1 MLRQVI
7 TALTILITLLF
18 AAPLQAQQA
27 GPREQQ
33 PSVSRNPL
41 ADQALSWQ
49 WHRVQL
55 GETLTSLA
63 QRSGTTP
70 EILAQANHLLNPDS
84 LPVGAKIS
92 VPQPR
97 RPLRL
102 VLAPKSDTPLEVA
115 ATYDVPLWEILRL
128 NPLPVTKGE
137 SYILPGHSSNPALPA
152 PLEAISLSPQ
162 PVTRGQT
169 TALMLKTSRPASCTV
184 TYLGHTEPCYSQDGR
199 HLYSFIGLSAL
210 MDPGEYRLL
219 IRLQANGAETD
230 FTLPLQVAAG
240 HYGFQTIDVPQSLD
254 KLLDVDLLQRELDY
268 LAFWRAVRLNVRHW
282 NYPLSAPLP
291 PSATVSAG
299 YGDRRMYGGIVP
311 GYHSGVDYRATRG
324 TPVRAPADGVV
335 MLTHTLEVRG
345 NVILIDHGW
354 GLVTG
359 YWHLSRIDVH
369 EGQHVHR
376 GEQIG
381 LVGNTGLSTGAHL
394 HWEMWVNG
402 VSVDARQWLDP
413 DGFAGLSLP
422 PAAKT
427 IQTDT
432 LIAVR

>member
-1 MLRQVI
+1 MLRRLI
-7 TALTILITLLF
+7 SALTLLLTLLV
-18 AAPLQAQQA
+18 ASPLQAQQA
-27 GPREQQ
+27 GPREQR
-33 PSVSRNPL
+33 PLSRPPAATAIN
-41 ADQALSWQ
+41 WQ
-49 WHRVQL
+49 LHQVQL
-55 GETLTSLA
+55 GETLALLA

-70 EILAQANHLLNPDS
+70 EVLAQANHLLNPAN
-84 LPVGAKIS
+84 LPVGTKIS

-97 RPLRL
+97 RPLHL
-102 VLAPKSDTPLEVA
+102 VAAPASATPLEVA
-115 ATYDVPLWEILRL
+115 ATYNVPLWEILRL
-128 NPLPVTKGE
+128 NPRPVMKGE
-137 SYILPGHSSNPALPA
+137 SYVLPGRGPATALPA

-162 PVTRGQT
+162 PVIRGQT
-169 TALMLKTSRPASCTV
+169 AALMLKTSVPASCTI
-184 TYLGHTEPCYSQDGR
+184 TYLGHTEPCYTQDQR
-199 HLYSFIGLSAL
+199 HLYAFIGLSAL
-210 MDPGEYRLL
+210 MDAGSYRLL

-230 FTLPLQVAAG
+230 FTLPLEVAAG
-240 HYGFQTIDVPQSLD
+240 HYGFQTIDVPPSLD

-268 LAFWRAVRLNVRHW
+268 LKFWRAVRLDTRYW
-282 NYPLSAPLP
+282 DFPLHAPLP
-291 PSATVSAG
+291 PSASVSAG
-299 YGDRRMYGGIVP
+299 YGDRRLYGGVVP
-311 GYHSGVDYRATRG
+311 GYHSGVDYRAVCG

-369 EGQHVHR
+369 EGQHVRR

-381 LVGNTGLSTGAHL
+381 LVGSTGLSTGAHL

-413 DGFAGLSLP
+413 NGFAGLTLP
-422 PAAKT
+422 PVAEAA
-427 IQTDT
+427 QTDT